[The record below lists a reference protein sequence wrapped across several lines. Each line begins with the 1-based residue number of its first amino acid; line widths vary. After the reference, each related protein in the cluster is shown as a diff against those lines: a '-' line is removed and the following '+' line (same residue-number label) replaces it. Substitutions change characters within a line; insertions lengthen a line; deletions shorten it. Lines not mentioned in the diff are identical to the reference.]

1 MREADYEFI
10 SSHFDLQI
18 TSCPIPLYT
27 YYGTEL
33 ESIYTNQGAGH
44 YEQSYLS
51 MCENFL
57 TDDAYFQ
64 KVYADPALKFAT
76 DPSIFSKVD
85 SYITSLY
92 HALAT
97 ESTYLRGAAFEA
109 AAPFY
114 QTTDPCLFTTCTNQY
129 WSHKSASSSKGEV
142 WFNTADP
149 PCCGDCVVIAGGVE
163 LYYWP
168 TPNPTPS
175 VTAYEFL
182 PGILNITV

>member
-1 MREADYEFI
+1 MNIFR
-10 SSHFDLQI
+10 SHVDLQI
-18 TSCPIPLYT
+18 TSCPVPLYT

-51 MCENFL
+51 MYENFL
-57 TDDAYFQ
+57 SDDAYFQ
-64 KVYADPALKFAT
+64 RVNADPALKFAT
-76 DPSIFSKVD
+76 DPSIVSKVD
-85 SYITSLY
+85 SYVTSLY

-97 ESTYLRGAAFEA
+97 ERTYLWGAAFEA

-129 WSHKSASSSKGEV
+129 WSHKSASSSTGEV

-149 PCCGDCVVIAGGVE
+149 PCCGNCVVQAGGVQ

-182 PGILNITV
+182 PGVLNITV